1 MKTELTLSWGRV
13 HLSSITLT
21 SSDPIYLFYLIKVEL
36 TELTTPIKFA
46 SNSSSQKIRF
56 SNDRTTGRIK
66 FEVIQ
71 ILCKH

>member
-13 HLSSITLT
+13 HLSSITFT

-36 TELTTPIKFA
+36 TELTIPIKFA

-56 SNDRTTGRIK
+56 SNDRTTGGIK